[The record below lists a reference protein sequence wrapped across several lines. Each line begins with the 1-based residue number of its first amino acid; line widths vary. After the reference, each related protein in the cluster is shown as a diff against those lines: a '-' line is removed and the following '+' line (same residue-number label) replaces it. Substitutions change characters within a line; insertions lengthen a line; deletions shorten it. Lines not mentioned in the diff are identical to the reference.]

1 MSVIRVQPINNTIG
15 RLDPGDWPFLGPDNW
30 IYIYPQYTQELATKL
45 ANADAD
51 IAGAINAVQ
60 QANALVD
67 TIQESI
73 VSDITL
79 IPDPGYTGHIA
90 YTKVGALVV
99 VEFKVA
105 TTIDRFRVAWSRLR
119 VTGPS
124 DKLPVNTRGFPPS
137 SFPCTGAAL
146 SNMDAA
152 HRWAAGVSDQ
162 GHLMLE
168 AQHTDRTWPAGT
180 WIAGQV
186 NYHTN
191 P

>member
-67 TIQESI
+67 IIQASI
-73 VSDITL
+73 LSDIFL
-79 IPDPGYTGHIA
+79 IPDPGYTGHIT
-90 YTKVGALVV
+90 YTKVLDLIVV
-99 VEFKVA
+99 DFKVA
-105 TTIDRFRVAWSRLR
+105 TTINRFRTAWSRLR
-119 VTGPS
+119 VTGVS
-124 DKLPVNTRGFPPS
+124 DKLPVNNRGTDFA
-137 SFPCTGAAL
+137 CTGAAL

-152 HRWAAGVSDQ
+152 HRWAAGVSEQ
-162 GHLMLE
+162 GHLLLE

-186 NYHTN
+186 TYHTT
-191 P
+191 

>member
-1 MSVIRVQPINNTIG
+1 MSVVRVQPINNTIG

-60 QANALVD
+60 QANALVS
-67 TIQESI
+67 TIQASI
-73 VSDITL
+73 LSDVSL
-79 IPDPGYTGHIA
+79 VPDPGYTGYIT
-90 YTKVGALVV
+90 YTKVVDLIVV
-99 VEFKVA
+99 DFKVS
-105 TTIDRFRVAWSRLR
+105 TTIDRWRAAWSRLR
-119 VTGPS
+119 VTGVS
-124 DKLPVNTRGFPPS
+124 DVLPANNRGTDFA
-137 SFPCTGAAL
+137 CTGAAV

-152 HRWAAGVSDQ
+152 HRWAAGVSEQ

-168 AQHTDRTWPAGT
+168 AQHTGRSWPAGT

-186 NYHTN
+186 TYHTT
-191 P
+191 